1 MIKAF
6 IFDLDGTLV
15 RKMIPKAHITVK
27 DTPTDLAGTAV
38 DIFRMSANE
47 CIAKNG
53 RFLVAISGGTTPR
66 LFHRMLVQ
74 EPYVSEIPWDKMH
87 IFWVD
92 ERCVPENDTASNYG
106 ASKKDFLN
114 RTPISKT
121 QFYPMP
127 GRLPPE
133 DGARKYQKTL
143 MEFFHLKYGQFPT
156 FDLIFLGTGK
166 DGHTASLFPGQ
177 KALDEM
183 ERLVIS
189 VKGGEPY
196 VSRLTMT
203 FPVLNHAKKIIF
215 IVSGKNKADIVKTI
229 LESPKARLPAQR
241 IQPLNGTITWLLDR
255 ESASILSKEHSH
267 ENY

>member
-1 MIKAF
+1 
-6 IFDLDGTLV
+6 
-15 RKMIPKAHITVK
+15 MIPKPQITIK
-27 DTPTDLAGTAV
+27 DTPIDLARTAA
-38 DIFRMSANE
+38 DIFSMRANE
-47 CIAKNG
+47 CVARKG
-53 RFLVAISGGTTPR
+53 QFFVAISGGTTPG

-92 ERCVPENDTASNYG
+92 ERCVPENDAASNYG

-114 RTPISKT
+114 RAPISKT
-121 QFYPMP
+121 QVYPMP
-127 GRLPPE
+127 GGLSPE

-189 VKGGEPY
+189 VKGGDPY

-203 FPVLNHAKKIIF
+203 FPVLNHAKRIIF
-215 IVSGKNKADIVKTI
+215 MVSGKNKADIVKTI
-229 LESPKARLPAQR
+229 LEFPKAKLPAQR
-241 IQPLNGTITWLLDR
+241 IQPLNGTLTWLLDS
-255 ESASILSKEHSH
+255 ESASMLSKEHSH
-267 ENY
+267 EKY